1 MLVLAFL
8 KTALIAQTVLTIR
21 VSQRVQENLD
31 EGSKIVFRG
40 IRAKF
45 RVTEANED
53 RTIYLVIRIVNLY
66 QTNRI
71 QTNRIQTDRIQTNR
85 IQDSITIV
93 AVRSSTVL
101 NQQVLDRGLRCPIY
115 QRFATGLEVL
125 PYTRLVLPPQV
136 KFVQAS
142 RFGARRTRFELDQ
155 TRPTY

>member
-8 KTALIAQTVLTIR
+8 KTVLIAQTALTMR

-31 EGSKIVFRG
+31 EGPKIVFRG
-40 IRAKF
+40 IRAEF
-45 RVTEANED
+45 RVAKANED
-53 RTIYLVIRIVNLY
+53 RTVYPVIRIVNLY
-66 QTNRI
+66 QTDRIQTNYI
-71 QTNRIQTDRIQTNR
+71 QTNRIQTDRIQ
-85 IQDSITIV
+85 DSIAIV

-101 NQQVLDRGLRCPIY
+101 NQQVLDRGLRCPVY
-115 QRFATGLEVL
+115 QRFATSLEVL

-142 RFGARRTRFELDQ
+142 RFGARRTRFELDW